1 MPRRTADAPAA
12 VAEHLEQSR
21 SLHRIAGEVGHI
33 GGWTF
38 DLDER
43 QLIWSDEV
51 LTLLEHPV
59 TDDVEVDAIAACR
72 PADRVALAAAIEAC
86 RTDGTSFDLEV
97 EVATRTGRWLRAR
110 IVAEPQHDADGTV
123 RRIIGAFQDISELH
137 AAREA
142 ARAAGERLA
151 LTLDRVSDG
160 LCVLSNDL
168 EVTYVNARAAAAL
181 QAPIERLLGRPLWEG
196 AGVRW
201 PELSG
206 ACREAVDER
215 VTLVLPEVEVA
226 ALSAW
231 IEVRVDPTDH
241 GLAVSFH
248 DVTRQRAAREALQR
262 REVVLADQAAL
273 LDTATDAI
281 VVRDLEHRITYWNR
295 SAERLYGWSAD
306 EAIGRSIRDLL
317 HPEDPSAF
325 DAAQASLLA
334 EDAWAGVL
342 TPRRR
347 DGGEVI
353 IEARLTL
360 VRDPG
365 GRPRSVLAIATDVT
379 EQRRMEHQL
388 ARAQR
393 LQAVGTLAGGLAHDL
408 RNVLTPVLMSLELL
422 RDGETDPLRLEVLE
436 TVERNTRRGTDIV
449 AQVLSFARGVDGR
462 RVEVAIEPL
471 LHELAGL
478 VQQTFPP
485 DIELRVLTSPGVGAV
500 RGDPTQIH
508 QILVNL
514 LLNARDAM
522 PDGGQIELRASEV
535 TMPGGGRSRE
545 HPLAPGPYVRLEVE
559 DTGQGMP
566 REISDRI
573 FEPFFT
579 TKTAGDGTGLGLS
592 TAHTIVASHDGD
604 IAVDS
609 RPGEGTTFTVH
620 LPAARTT
627 RPAPRPA
634 RPPDAEARGSGE
646 VVLLVDDEPLVR
658 RLACRTLERAGYA
671 VLEAGDGVAALEV
684 IDDPDARID
693 LLLTD
698 LLMPRIGG
706 RELVFRLRAARP
718 AVPVLISSG
727 LPPANGGAEVP
738 GSTWLSKPFTAADLL
753 RQVQVALG
761 TDLGPRA
768 ASAARQPDS
777 DGSVNR

>member
-1 MPRRTADAPAA
+1 M
-12 VAEHLEQSR
+12 
-21 SLHRIAGEVGHI
+21 HRIAGEVGRI
-33 GGWTF
+33 GGWIL

-43 QLIWSDEV
+43 QLVWSDEV
-51 LTLLEHPV
+51 FTLLEHPV
-59 TDDVEVDAIAACR
+59 TDDVEVDALGACR
-72 PADRVALAAAIEAC
+72 PADRDRLVSAVEAC
-86 RTDGTSFDLEV
+86 RTDGTPFDLEV

-110 IVAEPQHDADGTV
+110 IVAEPQHDAGGAV

-168 EVTYVNARAAAAL
+168 EVTYVNDRAAAVL
-181 QAPIERLLGRPLWEG
+181 QAPIERLLGQPLWDS

-201 PELSG
+201 PELSE
-206 ACREAVDER
+206 ACQEAVEER
-215 VTLVLPEVEVA
+215 ATVVLPEVEVA
-226 ALSAW
+226 ALDAW

-241 GLAVSFH
+241 GVAVSFH

-281 VVRDLEHRITYWNR
+281 VVRDLDHRITYWNR
-295 SAERLYGWSAD
+295 SAERLYGWSA
-306 EAIGRSIRDLL
+306 EEVLGRSIRDLL
-317 HPEDPSAF
+317 HPADPSGF
-325 DAAQASLLA
+325 DAAQATLLA
-334 EDAWAGVL
+334 EEAWAGVL
-342 TPRRR
+342 TPKRR

-436 TVERNTRRGTDIV
+436 TVERNTQRGTDIV
-449 AQVLSFARGVDGR
+449 AQVLSFARGVDGQ

-471 LHELAGL
+471 LHELSRL
-478 VQQTFPP
+478 VQRTFPP
-485 DIELRVLTSPGVGAV
+485 NVELRLITSPGVRAV

-522 PDGGQIELRASEV
+522 PEGGRIEVRVSEV
-535 TMPGGGRSRE
+535 TVPGGARSAE
-545 HPLAPGPYVRLEVE
+545 HSLAPGAYVRLEVE
-559 DTGQGMP
+559 DDGQGMP
-566 REISDRI
+566 REVSDRI

-579 TKTAGDGTGLGLS
+579 TKRAGDGTGLGLS

-620 LPAARTT
+620 LPAAPTT
-627 RPAPRPA
+627 GPV
-634 RPPDAEARGSGE
+634 PPPTRQPEGEAGARGGGE

-658 RLACRTLERAGYA
+658 RLTRRTLERAGYA
-671 VLEAGDGVAALEV
+671 VLEAEDGVAAMEV
-684 IDDPDARID
+684 IADLDARID

-718 AVPVLISSG
+718 GVPVVISSG
-727 LPPANGGAEVP
+727 LPPANAGAEVP

-753 RQVQVALG
+753 RQVQTALG
-761 TDLGPRA
+761 TTTGSA
-768 ASAARQPDS
+768 TAAARRQSDS
-777 DGSVNR
+777 DGTVNR